1 MHIRL
6 IAVAC
11 ATALALP
18 ISATAADNHRAYG
31 RLHLSVDRLDDSG
44 YVVSGDSNKGNHI
57 GMKGSMD
64 TNISDFKVVYKI
76 EAGMILNDG
85 GTDTTVPA
93 GTKEAAPA
101 GLTQQRDS
109 WIGMSSERFGTF
121 RLGTVSTPYKS
132 SGKMVDPLFYTS
144 AEGRGVLKTM
154 SAHHSGTGDDQGRS
168 TNTVRYDSRSFNG
181 VKAVGHYN
189 LAPGDNNMGLGLH
202 YKTDDVV
209 FFIDYLNSGAKD
221 ETAMKIGSKVKAGA
235 ASFAFQYEIDDSGS
249 VAVSEGAGDQLFLA
263 ATYEMD
269 ATALVLTLGNNDNE
283 TGYSFG
289 TMHKLNKN
297 AKGYLL
303 YANDGSSDFDT
314 SLFTAGMMVSF

>member
-18 ISATAADNHRAYG
+18 ISVTAADNHRAYG
-31 RLHLSVDRLDDSG
+31 RLHLSIDRLDDSG
-44 YVVSGDSNKGNHI
+44 YVVSGDERKGNHI

-64 TNISDFKVVYKI
+64 TNVSDFKVVYKI
-76 EAGMILNDG
+76 EAGMILEDG
-85 GTDTTVPA
+85 TN
-93 GTKEAAPA
+93 PA
-101 GLTQQRDS
+101 GLNQQRDS

-121 RLGTVSTPYKS
+121 RLGTIRTPYKAT
-132 SGKMVDPLFYTS
+132 GKLVDPLFYTS
-144 AEGRGVLKTM
+144 AEGRGVAKTM

-168 TNTVRYDSRSFNG
+168 TNTVRFDSRSFSG

-189 LAPGDNNMGLGLH
+189 FAPGDNNMGLGLH
-202 YKTDDVV
+202 YNLDDVA
-209 FFIDYLNSGAKD
+209 FFIDYLNSGTKD
-221 ETAMKIGSKVKAGA
+221 ETAMKVGSKVKAGA

-283 TGYSFG
+283 TGYTFG
-289 TMHKLNKN
+289 ATHKLNKN
-297 AKGYLL
+297 TKGYLL
-303 YANDGSSDFDT
+303 YANDGSSDRDT